1 MNIRLYLG
9 AVTFPLQVKLWVHT
23 VQMLAKTRVVI
34 NGQINFRLF
43 NWIWNRLN
51 RWEKQGYVLCLD
63 AMDQV
68 YDILLLFMYNSF
80 CDWSGLLDRAI
91 KKI

>member
-1 MNIRLYLG
+1 MLNHE
-9 AVTFPLQVKLWVHT
+9 HT
-23 VQMLAKTRVVI
+23 VVFGSCNISATSETVGPHSANVGKNVLSPTAKLISDYLIESEIDLTGEI
-34 NGQINFRLF
+34 
-43 NWIWNRLN
+43 
-51 RWEKQGYVLCLD
+51 LCLD

-68 YDILLLFMYNSF
+68 YDLLLLFMYNSF